1 MEEIIQEALSKG
13 VEMHVA
19 GEFDLASQLY
29 SSVLKLQ
36 PNHADANHNMGLL
49 KLDTGNN
56 LEALPY
62 LQTARQADTSIAQ
75 FWLSYIKALINLER
89 LDETG
94 RILDLAKENGFE
106 GEEFVELT
114 QLINTV
120 TEIETVS
127 EREVD
132 TPSQSKPNIL
142 DSLKLNQ
149 AIRLAEKTTKEGN
162 TEEALRIYQDILS
175 KFPKNKQAQQSL
187 ANLNK
192 TKQPTATQGPPQEQ
206 INQLVN
212 LYNQGQLAAVVEK
225 ANILTVQYPDAFIIW
240 NILGAANKGLGLVQA
255 ASEAF
260 KKVTDLNPTYPDGF
274 SNLGAALNEQGK
286 LDEAIEAFKK
296 ALSLKPDYVEA
307 YNNMGITLKY
317 QEKLDEAI
325 EAFHKALSLAPDYA
339 EASYN
344 MGNALKEQGKLDEAI
359 ASYKKALSLKPDYAR
374 AYNNMENARWMW
386 VMKTGCKR
394 FGEINILKVIQ
405 SKIFF
410 DSLVDL
416 FISSDENP

>member
-19 GEFDLASQLY
+19 GEFDLAIQLY

-89 LDETG
+89 LDEAG

-187 ANLNK
+187 ANSNK
-192 TKQPTATQGPPQEQ
+192 PKQPTATQGPPQEQ

-225 ANILTVQYPDAFIIW
+225 ANIRTVQYPDAFIIW

-286 LDEAIEAFKK
+286 LDEAI
-296 ALSLKPDYVEA
+296 
-307 YNNMGITLKY
+307 
-317 QEKLDEAI
+317 
-325 EAFHKALSLAPDYA
+325 
-339 EASYN
+339 
-344 MGNALKEQGKLDEAI
+344 
-359 ASYKKALSLKPDYAR
+359 ASYKKALSLKPDYAEAYNNTGVTLQEQGKLGEALVSYEKALAIKPDYAEGLSNLGAALNDQGKLDEAIQPFKKPLSLTPDYAR
-374 AYNNMENARWMW
+374 AYNNMGNARCMW

-394 FGEINILKVIQ
+394 FGEINTLKVIQ
-405 SKIFF
+405 SKIF
-410 DSLVDL
+410 LIL
-416 FISSDENP
+416 

>member
-89 LDETG
+89 LDEAG

-192 TKQPTATQGPPQEQ
+192 PKQPTATQGPPQEQ

-286 LDEAIEAFKK
+286 LDEAI
-296 ALSLKPDYVEA
+296 
-307 YNNMGITLKY
+307 
-317 QEKLDEAI
+317 
-325 EAFHKALSLAPDYA
+325 
-339 EASYN
+339 
-344 MGNALKEQGKLDEAI
+344 
-359 ASYKKALSLKPDYAR
+359 ASYKKALSLKPDYAEAYNDTGVTLQEQGKLGEALVSYETALAIKPDYAEGLSNLGAALNDQGKLDEAIQAFKKALSLTPDYAR
-374 AYNNMENARWMW
+374 AYNNMGNARWMW

-394 FGEINILKVIQ
+394 FGEINTLKVIQ
-405 SKIFF
+405 SKIF
-410 DSLVDL
+410 LIL
-416 FISSDENP
+416 